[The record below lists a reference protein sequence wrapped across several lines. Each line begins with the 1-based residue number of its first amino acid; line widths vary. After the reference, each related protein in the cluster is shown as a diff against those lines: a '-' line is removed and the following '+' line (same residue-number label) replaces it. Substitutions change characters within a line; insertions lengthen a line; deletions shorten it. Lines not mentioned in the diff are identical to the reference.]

1 MAHNRFAGIVL
12 ILLGVWFLLP
22 LVSDVEL
29 PIREWWPLFLVGIG
43 LASALA
49 GNVRGGLVVIAVGA
63 AFLLFYL
70 DILGPDVASLWPV
83 ALIAVGVA
91 LLFGRRRT
99 GSDGAPT
106 ADDEINLA
114 SLFSESNRT
123 AASDRFRGGNVS
135 ATFGSA
141 ELDLR
146 NADAAD
152 GAATVNASVL
162 FGSIRLRVP
171 PDWAVDV
178 RSSATFGSIESQRT
192 EPSEPRATL
201 TVTGSCLFGEILI
214 TS

>member
-1 MAHNRFAGIVL
+1 MAQNRFAGIVL

-49 GNVRGGLVVIAVGA
+49 GNVRGGLVLIAVGA

-70 DILGPDVASLWPV
+70 DILGPDVASFWPV

-91 LLFGRRRT
+91 MIFGHRRT
-99 GSDGAPT
+99 GSAGAPT
-106 ADDEINLA
+106 AADEINVA
-114 SLFSESNRT
+114 SLFSESSQT
-123 AASDRFRGGNVS
+123 ATSDRFRGGHVS
-135 ATFGSA
+135 ATFGTA

-146 NADAAD
+146 NAVAAD
-152 GAATVNASVL
+152 GEATMNASVL

-178 RSSATFGSIESQRT
+178 RSSATFGSIESKRT
-192 EPSEPRATL
+192 EPPEPRATL
-201 TVTGSCLFGEILI
+201 TVAGSCLFGDILI

>member
-1 MAHNRFAGIVL
+1 MANNRFAGIVL
-12 ILLGVWFLLP
+12 ILLGAWFLLP
-22 LVSDVEL
+22 VVSDVEL
-29 PIREWWPLFLVGIG
+29 PIGEWWPLFLVGIG
-43 LASALA
+43 VASALS

-70 DILGPDVASLWPV
+70 DVLGSEVASYWPV
-83 ALIAVGVA
+83 VLIAVGVA
-91 LLFGRRRT
+91 MLFGYRGR
-99 GSDGAPT
+99 GSSGAPT
-106 ADDEINLA
+106 TDDELNVA

-146 NADAAD
+146 NAEAAD
-152 GAATVNASVL
+152 GAAAVHASVL
-162 FGSIRLRVP
+162 FGSITLRVP

-178 RSSATFGSIESQRT
+178 RSSATFGSIESERA

-201 TVTGSCLFGEILI
+201 TVTGSCLFGGIVI